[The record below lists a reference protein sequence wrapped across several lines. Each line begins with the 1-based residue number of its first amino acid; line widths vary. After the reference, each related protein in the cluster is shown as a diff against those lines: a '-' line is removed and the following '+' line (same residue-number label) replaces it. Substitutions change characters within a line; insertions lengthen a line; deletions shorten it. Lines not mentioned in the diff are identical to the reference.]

1 MNILSHR
8 IYVGPFNSTV
18 YYPVGKVVGLPFLKL
33 HFIYTALYGGWER
46 TCKFFFTHFPDFS
59 FCWKKKIWGCIFP
72 FSRLFTSVFPTFYF
86 RFPDFLL
93 AEVKSRENGSK
104 KSGKRK

>member
-46 TCKFFFTHFPDFS
+46 TCKFFFY
-59 FCWKKKIWGCIFP
+59 P
-72 FSRLFTSVFPTFYF
+72 FSRLFILVEKNFFGVFFSIFPTFHF

-93 AEVKSRENGSK
+93 PFPRLFTSGSE